1 MYTFYLF
8 LIFALQKVALAGP
21 FYPDE
26 ADVSVESREEDNIL
40 TTTESPGSSGKD
52 L

>member
-8 LIFALQKVALAGP
+8 LILALQKVALASP
-21 FYPDE
+21 FYPD
-26 ADVSVESREEDNIL
+26 DVSVEIREDDNIL
-40 TTTESPGSSGKD
+40 TTTESPESSGKD